1 MNIFF
6 KSKSNCC
13 RDIDRAM
20 NTKMSMYFP
29 APNTG
34 VLCVW
39 CEDMYRHCLL
49 GGEGEVLLTCVNYGG
64 RREEGYGVCVVCVFF
79 LGGGR

>member
-49 GGEGEVLLTCVNYGG
+49 GGEVLLTCVNYGG
-64 RREEGYGVCVVCVFF
+64 RREEGYGVCVVCFF
-79 LGGGR
+79 WGGEVNW

>member
-49 GGEGEVLLTCVNYGG
+49 GGRFC
-64 RREEGYGVCVVCVFF
+64 
-79 LGGGR
+79 